1 MQKIHSIILAC
12 LLISITSYSQFDKV
26 ETKTLWGGKM
36 VTMNLKNLLI
46 LEQMTFSDFR
56 STMNIYN
63 YQYLEREKAYLWNGG
78 DLMTPY
84 FSISKDETS
93 TGFLWT
99 KDSEMIDNLK
109 DQLRPYFSGY
119 SNGNTVYLLSDKG
132 NKYRLTLGSS
142 FLLILQV

>member
-1 MQKIHSIILAC
+1 MKKIQSIILAC
-12 LLISITSYSQFDKV
+12 LLISITSYAQLENV
-26 ETKTLWGGKM
+26 ETNTLWGGKM

-46 LEQMTFSDFR
+46 LEQMTFSNFR
-56 STMNIYN
+56 ATMTNNN
-63 YQYLEREKAYLWNGG
+63 YQYVERDKSYIWIGG
-78 DLMTPY
+78 DLMAPY

-119 SNGNTVYLLSDKG
+119 SNGNAVYLLSDKG
-132 NKYRLTLGSS
+132 NKYRLTLGNG